1 MGEINNWSPHLY
13 MKMNKLCLIFLGVLA
28 IAAIV
33 SAWDNEEDSS
43 LSEELSSSRLVRSAD
58 ARRRKGRKMAKKGGR
73 KARKGKK
80 GRKGKSGRKGRGRE
94 RQTGY
99 GTTTEGTISETCF
112 DTTVKSLLMYKD
124 VIANFDK
131 QAKRMGKQNS
141 TKESKSSKKGEF
153 IGAAHKLI
161 TAGGGN
167 KSALACA
174 GATDNPGAAQ
184 MKNLT
189 DVLNGCE
196 DKIHEACNYTKFD
209 SLVNTTR
216 LLECDATVT
225 AWKTGVNTCLDKWDM
240 GSPVA
245 DTCSCFTNDSLA
257 AISAAAKQC
266 KFADEAKAVA
276 AALKTCRN
284 TFSECRKYEDDV
296 AEAISACSS
305 NVDDLKK
312 EVAALSQNADK
323 VKEAQAVVKALA
335 ASRKRQTAASSCT
348 EVSQATLEL
357 TAMVFEF
364 PASPDILVVSAMIV
378 ASSSVVCTADEKLE
392 LAAIDLSFEE
402 AIAHLDSALEA
413 SQSALMTMSG
423 ATASPAEIAEV
434 VAATTAAAAETTAP
448 PAAAETTAPPPA
460 ETTAPPPPAE
470 TTAPPPEGGITEEMG
485 MLSSVEAAL
494 SSIAAAS
501 SVGPELSSI
510 MAEVSSVEAAISSS
524 IAAEMSSTD
533 TTSMGPTDTS
543 TGTTDTTSGP
553 TDTTTGPST
562 TTDDTTTT
570 A

>member
-43 LSEELSSSRLVRSAD
+43 LSEELASSRLVRSAD

-73 KARKGKK
+73 KARKGRK
-80 GRKGKSGRKGRGRE
+80 GREGRKGRGRE

-99 GTTTEGTISETCF
+99 GTTTEATVSETCF

-141 TKESKSSKKGEF
+141 TKESKSGKKGEF

-174 GATDNPGAAQ
+174 GATDNAGAAQ

-364 PASPDILVVSAMIV
+364 PASPDILVVSAMII

-402 AIAHLDSALEA
+402 AISHLDSALEA

-434 VAATTAAAAETTAP
+434 VAATTAVAAETTAP

-460 ETTAPPPPAE
+460 ETTAPPPA
-470 TTAPPPEGGITEEMG
+470 GGITEEMG
-485 MLSSVEAAL
+485 MLSSLEAEL

>member
-13 MKMNKLCLIFLGVLA
+13 MRMNKLCLIFLGVLA

-43 LSEELSSSRLVRSAD
+43 LSEELASSRLVRSAD
-58 ARRRKGRKMAKKGGR
+58 ARRRKGRK
-73 KARKGKK
+73 ARN
-80 GRKGKSGRKGRGRE
+80 GRKGKNGRKGRGRE

-99 GTTTEGTISETCF
+99 GTTTEATVSESCF
-112 DTTVKSLLMYKD
+112 DTTAKSLLMYKD

-141 TKESKSSKKGEF
+141 TKESKSGKKGEF

-225 AWKTGVNTCLDKWDM
+225 AWKTEVNFCLDSWDD
-240 GSPVA
+240 GYPVA
-245 DTCSCFTNDSLA
+245 DTCSCFTNDSLKA
-257 AISAAAKQC
+257 LSDAAKLC

-364 PASPDILVVSAMIV
+364 PASPDILVVSAMII

-470 TTAPPPEGGITEEMG
+470 TTAPPPAGGITEEMG
-485 MLSSVEAAL
+485 MLSSLEAEL

-533 TTSMGPTDTS
+533 TTSMGPTDPS